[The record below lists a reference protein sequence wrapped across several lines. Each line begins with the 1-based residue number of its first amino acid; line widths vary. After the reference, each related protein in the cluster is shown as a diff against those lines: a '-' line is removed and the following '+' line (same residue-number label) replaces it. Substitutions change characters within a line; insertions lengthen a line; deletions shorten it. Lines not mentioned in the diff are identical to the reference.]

1 VCAAGVLLIAQL
13 ATIAWL
19 LDAVFVQHHALRTLA
34 WPLLGLLALMLAR
47 TGLSTLTQWASG
59 QVADAARLAFRRR
72 VYASVQARGPLWLRS
87 QRQGELSELL
97 LTHADALEGYYAG
110 FQPVRI
116 EVMVLPVLMVLVV
129 GWVDWVVAL
138 ILIGTAPWVPVFM
151 MLVGWGA
158 EAAGRKQLQHMARLS
173 AHFADRLKGLG
184 LLRVYGRGADE
195 IAGVALAAQGV
206 QAGTLRVL
214 RIAFLSST
222 VLEFFASLSVAMVA
236 LYFGLSQLGLLHI
249 RSAAPGLGVAMFCLL
264 MAPEFYGPLRRLAA
278 HYHDRANALAAVA
291 EVERVLGELPA
302 EPTKAADD
310 AMPARPEA
318 GASGSNRAC
327 SPKPGAQLDPTLAL
341 SLRQATLR
349 PLGATQDVLQGVNL
363 HIARGEWLAVQG
375 ESGSGKS
382 TLLEALAGWLP
393 LAAGQLQ
400 RGDAVA
406 DELRAD
412 EVGADVN
419 PGKDADQVPEQ
430 ASGPVPDQTPD
441 QTPDPTRSEDPGPA
455 SAHPLRVVYASQRP
469 YLFHG
474 SVADNLRMARP
485 QASEAQLYA
494 AAEAAQV
501 LRFAAQL
508 PQDLD
513 TPVGERGF
521 GLSGGEARRVG
532 LARAL
537 LADADVLLL
546 DEPTAFLDPHTEA
559 ALLQALQLWR
569 QQAAARGKPLSI
581 VMATHSEAAMAAA
594 DRVLSVQ
601 AWRPLEGS
609 MCKSPPIFS
618 DSKADTAFSGHA
630 DQAAQAQPL
639 PSTQRDA
646 EQEAQ
651 P

>member
-1 VCAAGVLLIAQL
+1 
-13 ATIAWL
+13 
-19 LDAVFVQHHALRTLA
+19 
-34 WPLLGLLALMLAR
+34 
-47 TGLSTLTQWASG
+47 
-59 QVADAARLAFRRR
+59 
-72 VYASVQARGPLWLRS
+72 
-87 QRQGELSELL
+87 
-97 LTHADALEGYYAG
+97 
-110 FQPVRI
+110 
-116 EVMVLPVLMVLVV
+116 
-129 GWVDWVVAL
+129 
-138 ILIGTAPWVPVFM
+138 
-151 MLVGWGA
+151 
-158 EAAGRKQLQHMARLS
+158 
-173 AHFADRLKGLG
+173 
-184 LLRVYGRGADE
+184 
-195 IAGVALAAQGV
+195 
-206 QAGTLRVL
+206 
-214 RIAFLSST
+214 
-222 VLEFFASLSVAMVA
+222 
-236 LYFGLSQLGLLHI
+236 
-249 RSAAPGLGVAMFCLL
+249 
-264 MAPEFYGPLRRLAA
+264 
-278 HYHDRANALAAVA
+278 
-291 EVERVLGELPA
+291 
-302 EPTKAADD
+302 
-310 AMPARPEA
+310 MPARPEA

-327 SPKPGAQLDPTLAL
+327 SPKPSPKPGAQLDPTLAL
-341 SLRQATLR
+341 SLHQATLR

-406 DELRAD
+406 DE
-412 EVGADVN
+412 VGA
-419 PGKDADQVPEQ
+419 DADQVPEQ
-430 ASGPVPDQTPD
+430 ASGPM
-441 QTPDPTRSEDPGPA
+441 PDPTRSEDSGPA

-569 QQAAARGKPLSI
+569 QQAAARGKPLTI

-609 MCKSPPIFS
+609 MCKSPPICS
-618 DSKADTAFSGHA
+618 DSKADTAHSGHADQA